1 MKNSIHIL
9 KGNYGKIRISNCV
22 FKLLKPL
29 EISNGKI
36 TATVNASDLL
46 GPEYSL
52 VAINIQDYKLLD

>member
-1 MKNSIHIL
+1 MKNRIQII
-9 KGNYGKIRISNCV
+9 KGNFNKIRISNCV
-22 FKLLKPL
+22 FRLLKPL